1 MNNGSTDA
9 AAVLFGAVTGQKWER
24 VPSKRQ
30 HSLKAAVRGAV
41 AELKAGR
48 VGPKTRALRR
58 RKPDD
63 FVVRNRIVEARL
75 AADCGDYER
84 AVEVLET
91 L

>member
-1 MNNGSTDA
+1 M
-9 AAVLFGAVTGQKWER
+9 LFGAVTGQKWER
-24 VPSKRQ
+24 APGSRQ
-30 HSLKAAVRGAV
+30 RSLKAAVRGAV

-48 VGPKTRALRR
+48 VGPRTRALLR

-63 FVVRNRIVEARL
+63 FVVRNRIVEAWQ
-75 AADCGDYER
+75 AADCGDCER